1 MFFIPLCSSF
11 CCCKIV
17 FLKTADF
24 FEIFPFGVYLKP
36 SQRVVSS
43 LILAFWALIVADFS

>member
-1 MFFIPLCSSF
+1 MFFISLCSSF

-17 FLKTADF
+17 FLKTPDF

-36 SQRVVSS
+36 SQCIVSS
-43 LILAFWALIVADFS
+43 LIFAFWALVVADLS